1 MACLFAAG
9 VCTHVLLAA
18 GLRNPTVRMRYVA
31 AKKLLSEYGMVE
43 FHETL
48 LELLG
53 AARVRRE
60 QASRHLAALATIF
73 DTASRARA
81 GESSFGGDISEDAR
95 SIAIDGSRE
104 LIERG
109 YCREAMFG
117 IGVTWARCQ
126 NVLASDARGE
136 LAKSF
141 EDEYQ
146 ELLAELGLGT
156 SAEIRGRAASIERT
170 LPRVWAVAEEI
181 IGSRV

>member
-1 MACLFAAG
+1 
-9 VCTHVLLAA
+9 
-18 GLRNPTVRMRYVA
+18 MRYVA
-31 AKKLLSEYGMVE
+31 AKELLAEYGMAE

-53 AARVRRE
+53 ATRIRRK
-60 QASRHLAALATIF
+60 QASRHLAALTKIF
-73 DTASRARA
+73 DTASRAHTS
-81 GESSFGGDISEDAR
+81 EFSFGGDISEGAR

-109 YCREAMFG
+109 YCREAMFW

-126 NVLASDARGE
+126 KVLASGGHGKF
-136 LAKSF
+136 AKSF

-156 SAEIRGRAASIERT
+156 SAEIRGRAASIELT

-181 IGSRV
+181 IGSRL